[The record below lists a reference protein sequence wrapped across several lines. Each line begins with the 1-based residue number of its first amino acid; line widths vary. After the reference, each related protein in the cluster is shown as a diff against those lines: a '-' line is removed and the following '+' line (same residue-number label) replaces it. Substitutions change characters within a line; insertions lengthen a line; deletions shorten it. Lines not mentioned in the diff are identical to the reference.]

1 MSGDAD
7 SRAITILRALFD
19 AAITAARPDEA
30 LRAHLPSPPKGRT
43 VVIGAGK
50 AAAEMAA
57 AFENL
62 WPGPLEGVVV
72 TRHGHGARTRRITV
86 LEAAHP
92 VPDAAGVAAARAL
105 FDRLAGL
112 GPDDL
117 VVALMS
123 GGGSA
128 LLALPPEGV
137 TLADLQALYRAL
149 LGSGADIAAMN
160 TVRKHCSLA
169 LGGRLAAAAPQTP
182 MVTLVVSDVPGDDP
196 GLIASGPT
204 VPDHSTRAQARA
216 ALADYGIDPGPALAA
231 WLDSPAADSPDPQG
245 AAFANKSVRVI
256 ASAHTSLIRAAELA
270 RSMGYAPLVLG
281 DAIEGESREVA
292 RVHAGLVRS
301 IRRHGAP
308 VSAPCVILSGGE
320 TTVTLRG
327 GDGRGGRNGEFALAL
342 AQALAEGGDGMPGV
356 YALAADTDGIDGSED
371 NAGALVRPDTLA
383 RAAQAGLSAA
393 EHLARNDSYGFF
405 AGLDDLLVTGPT
417 RTNVNDFRAI
427 LVELA

>member
-7 SRAITILRALFD
+7 SRAFTTLRALFD
-19 AAITAARPDEA
+19 AAVAAARPDAA
-30 LRAHLPSPPKGRT
+30 LRTHLPPPPKGRT

-57 AFENL
+57 AFEAL

-72 TRHGHGARTRRITV
+72 TRHGHGAPTGRIRV

-92 VPDAAGVAAARAL
+92 VPDADGVAASRAL
-105 FDRLAGL
+105 FDQLAGL

-117 VVALMS
+117 IIALMS

-128 LLALPPEGV
+128 LLTLPPEGV
-137 TLADLQALYRAL
+137 TLADLQALHRAL

-169 LGGRLAAAAPQTP
+169 LGGRLAAAAPDTP
-182 MVTLVVSDVPGDDP
+182 MLTLVVSDVPGDDP

-216 ALADYGIDPGPALAA
+216 VLADHGIDPGPALAA

-245 AAFANKSVRVI
+245 PVFANKRARVI
-256 ASAHTSLIRAAELA
+256 ASAHTSLTRAAELA
-270 RSMGYAPLVLG
+270 RSLGCAPLVLG

-301 IRRHGAP
+301 IRRYGVP
-308 VSAPCVILSGGE
+308 VAAPCVILSGGE

-327 GDGRGGRNGEFALAL
+327 GAGGRGGRNAEFALAL
-342 AQALAEGGDGMPGV
+342 AVALGEDAKGV
-356 YALAADTDGIDGSED
+356 HALAADTDGIDGSED
-371 NAGALVRPDTLA
+371 NAGALVGPDTLA
-383 RAAQAGLSAA
+383 RAAGIGLSAA
-393 EHLARNDSYGFF
+393 DHLARNDSYGFF
-405 AGLDDLLVTGPT
+405 AGLGNLLVTGPT

-427 LVELA
+427 LIDPL